1 VVSVE
6 RQQRRSA
13 RTSEARRQTG
23 SAAQVQDNYDTRS
36 GAVQVRDT
44 TTTSTTSHD
53 TARHLPA
60 QVVDRSGV
68 PSQLSVDLQ
77 HQHQQR
83 HQVDYNTD
91 AAD

>member
-13 RTSEARRQTG
+13 RTSEARRHTG

-44 TTTSTTSHD
+44 TTTTTTSRD

-77 HQHQQR
+77 HQQR

>member
-44 TTTSTTSHD
+44 TTTTSRD
-53 TARHLPA
+53 TARHSPA
-60 QVVDRSGV
+60 QVVDHSGV

>member
-1 VVSVE
+1 MVSVE

-44 TTTSTTSHD
+44 TTTTSTSRD

-77 HQHQQR
+77 HQHQQ
-83 HQVDYNTD
+83 VDYNTD